1 MENKIREML
10 LESAEVK
17 KTVANTMA
25 GKVEKFAA
33 MTLDTMK
40 SGKKVLVCGNG
51 GSAADAQHFAAEF
64 IVRYKTDRKTLPAIA
79 LTTDTSVITAHAND
93 YGFNTLFERQV
104 EALGNK
110 GDLFVGIS
118 TSGNSENVML
128 ALKMAKEKGMKTVA
142 LLGKDGG
149 KTKGMADLDIII
161 PSSQTARIQEAQM
174 CIRHIVCELVEN
186 EFVAK
191 AWKGGKEQ

>member
-33 MTLDTMK
+33 MTMDTMK

-174 CIRHIVCELVEN
+174 CIMHIVCELVEN

>member
-40 SGKKVLVCGNG
+40 SGKKVIVCGNG

-64 IVRYKTDRKTLPAIA
+64 IVKYKNDRRTLPAIA
-79 LTTDTSVITAHAND
+79 LTTNSSVLTAHAND
-93 YGFNTLFERQV
+93 FSFDTIYERQV
-104 EALGNK
+104 EALARE
-110 GDLFVGIS
+110 GDVFVGIS
-118 TSGNSENVML
+118 TS
-128 ALKMAKEKGMKTVA
+128 
-142 LLGKDGG
+142 
-149 KTKGMADLDIII
+149 
-161 PSSQTARIQEAQM
+161 
-174 CIRHIVCELVEN
+174 
-186 EFVAK
+186 
-191 AWKGGKEQ
+191 